1 MCRVCSARNGVEPD
15 PEPAMKIARS
25 LGRTVSPIGDPAAS
39 LSELS
44 PAHSEDTGACPFF
57 SNGGPSI
64 TPSPLLS
71 VPKFPPPSGIPSSFA
86 SSAHAPLSSA
96 TASLTTICAKEVLDL
111 LMAHCEAINP
121 WWETSL
127 WASIG
132 LLKQAGRLDDAVQAA
147 LLQYGNE
154 VSRCSPPLGK
164 LWFVCQCR
172 QQGEHGV
179 HRVVRA
185 LALFG
190 WPQAF
195 LEFGAGAVEC
205 LGFSCYL
212 ASIRLEAKTFRAI
225 CSIGACREKPVTHT
239 CELCL
244 RLACPR
250 CVMRTTWGDLTCL
263 ECNRD
268 SFKLSAATHAIRWRQ
283 TTTTDALCT
292 IAACRAFPAT
302 FVCEMCQNLACWR
315 CVAVSSD
322 NRLICTGPADASVD
336 VAPCIR
342 KSGTVQSSRST
353 DATDHLVH
361 FTQVFRQALSAVY
374 AEHDKPNVRKR
385 QRDSDRKRADDT

>member
-1 MCRVCSARNGVEPD
+1 MEVEEHP
-15 PEPAMKIARS
+15 
-25 LGRTVSPIGDPAAS
+25 
-39 LSELS
+39 
-44 PAHSEDTGACPFF
+44 
-57 SNGGPSI
+57 
-64 TPSPLLS
+64 PLLLR
-71 VPKFPPPSGIPSSFA
+71 VPSSFA

-111 LMAHCEAINP
+111 LMAHCEATNP

-250 CVMRTTWGDLTCL
+250 CVVRTTWGDLMCL

-268 SFKLSAATHAIRWRQ
+268 SFKLFVATHAIRWQR
-283 TTTTDALCT
+283 TTIDALCT

-302 FVCEMCQNLACWR
+302 FVCEMCRNLACWR
-315 CVAVSSD
+315 CVVVSSD
-322 NRLICTGPADASVD
+322 NRLICHACEDWRWPEFRPCHYWHRAANFPDLLPSPALLSGSTLSLSTGPADASVH
-336 VAPCIR
+336 VAPCV
-342 KSGTVQSSRST
+342 SQGGTLQSSRST
-353 DATDHLVH
+353 DATGHLVH
-361 FTQVFRQALSAVY
+361 FTHVFRQALSAVY
-374 AEHDKPNVRKR
+374 TEHVKPHVRKR
-385 QRDSDRKRADDT
+385 KRVSDGARE